1 MSLPPLPPDPL
12 AFKDLLWPD
21 VYFYSKQREAIY
33 SFVENDITTVPAG
46 NMLGKDFVA
55 GFLVLY
61 FFMTRRPC
69 RVVTTSAKDD
79 HLRVLWGE
87 VGNFVATSRYPL
99 LAKDGGP
106 LVLNHQDLRW
116 VHPDGTRCPKSYAI
130 GMVAGPDS
138 MAAMQGH
145 HIAQT
150 GDGVPRT
157 AFFCDEA
164 SSVDDEYWRM
174 ARTWCNRAFIFG
186 NPWPCDNFFHRHVEE
201 DGDVPRPR
209 GGGYLQ
215 KVIPISAYDSP
226 NVRYA
231 LAERAAGR
239 EVSDRVLVPGVK
251 SYAQLEKDLLAWRD
265 DPVQQSVS
273 LHGKFY
279 KGGEVLLFPTDR
291 LDRAH
296 ALADELE
303 AAARAKPRHGVA
315 IGVDPG
321 EGGDPTAWVVGDEL
335 GILEAVERPTPNTAE
350 VTDEL
355 VRLADKWGVPE
366 DGWYFDAGGG
376 GQEHADHLR
385 AAGYPDVPP
394 AVSFGGA
401 PSVELKRS
409 LTLFDEK
416 VEVAGRRGGY
426 LNMRAELF
434 GTLAARLDPALNP
447 AGYAL
452 PRRFKELARQL
463 AKMPRLYDKEGKLRM
478 LSKNRP
484 PNSKTKEKTLR
495 ELLGRSPDLADAAA
509 LCCWG
514 TFARSHVAEA
524 GVY

>member
-1 MSLPPLPPDPL
+1 VTPVLPALPPDPL
-12 AFKDLLWPD
+12 AFKDLLWPG
-21 VYFYSKQREAIY
+21 VYFYSRQREAIY
-33 SFVENDITTVPAG
+33 SFVENDVTTVPAG

-69 RVVTTSAKDD
+69 RIVTTSAKDD

-87 VGNFVATSRYPL
+87 IGNFVQTAAYPL
-99 LAKDGGP
+99 LQKDGGP
-106 LVLNHQDLRW
+106 LILNHQDMRW
-116 VHPDGTRCPKSYAI
+116 VLPDGTRCPKSYAI

-145 HIAQT
+145 HVAAT

-209 GGGYLQ
+209 GEGYLQ
-215 KVIPISAYDSP
+215 KVIQISAYDSP

-231 LAERAAGR
+231 LAEVAAGR
-239 EVSDRVLVPGVK
+239 PVTDRILVPGVK
-251 SYAQLEKDLLAWRD
+251 SYAQLEKDLAAWKS
-265 DPVQQSVS
+265 DPVQQTVS

-279 KGGEVLLFPTDR
+279 KGGEVMLFPQGWLAAAQD
-291 LDRAH
+291 
-296 ALADELE
+296 LADALKGT
-303 AAARAKPRHGVA
+303 ARRGVS

-335 GILEAVERPTPNTAE
+335 GVLEVQARPTPNTADVNKE
-350 VTDEL
+350 TI
-355 VRLADKWGVPE
+355 RLADKWGVPPE
-366 DGWYFDAGGG
+366 QWFYDAGGG
-376 GQEHADHLR
+376 GQEHTDYLR
-385 AAGYPDVPP
+385 DNGYPDVPA

-401 PSVELKRS
+401 PTVELKRS
-409 LTLFDEK
+409 RTMFDEK
-416 VEVAGRRGGY
+416 VEVAEKRAAY
-426 LNMRAELF
+426 LNMRAELYATF
-434 GTLAARLDPALNP
+434 SARLDPDLNP
-447 AGYAL
+447 AGYAI
-452 PRRFKELARQL
+452 PRRYKELVRQL
-463 AKMPRLYDKEGKLRM
+463 SKMPRLYDKEGKLRM
-478 LSKNRP
+478 LSKNRL
-484 PNSKTKEKTLR
+484 PNNKTKEKTLR
-495 ELLGRSPDLADAAA
+495 ELLGRSPDEADAAA

-514 TFARSHVAEA
+514 TFAKTHVAEA
-524 GVY
+524 GVF